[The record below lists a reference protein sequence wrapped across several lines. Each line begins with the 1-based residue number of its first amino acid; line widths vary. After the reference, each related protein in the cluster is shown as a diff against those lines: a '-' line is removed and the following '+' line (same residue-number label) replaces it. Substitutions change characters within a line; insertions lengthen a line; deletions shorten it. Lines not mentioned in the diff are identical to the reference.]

1 MNKNH
6 INIEQQLLLEIKES
20 LDRIEQLASEPV
32 VIDREWMEPK
42 DICAILNISRRT
54 LADYSKKGYIP
65 YSRLGGRVY
74 SMQRLQKHAS
84 DISTASSNEIH
95 PNNALKQV
103 GSTESTASPSAK
115 TQIDEKTS
123 PQSTVCCLQ

>member
-1 MNKNH
+1 VLTPLATGAALSGAVLLLAKHFQKSLKQNIMKKKQ

-20 LDRIEQLASEPV
+20 IDRIEQLASEPIV
-32 VIDREWMEPK
+32 LDREWLEPK

-74 SMQRLQKHAS
+74 YRLS
-84 DISTASSNEIH
+84 DIDDYLSSHLIRKE
-95 PNNALKQV
+95 PR
-103 GSTESTASPSAK
+103 S
-115 TQIDEKTS
+115 
-123 PQSTVCCLQ
+123 